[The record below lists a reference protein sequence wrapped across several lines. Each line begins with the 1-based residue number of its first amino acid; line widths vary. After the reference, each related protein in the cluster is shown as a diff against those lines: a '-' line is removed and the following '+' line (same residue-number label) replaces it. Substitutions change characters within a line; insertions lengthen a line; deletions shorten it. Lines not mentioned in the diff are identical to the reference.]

1 MNTLPTD
8 AFSVLGQS
16 LTLRDILSL
25 ATTNQD
31 IHDIFLRDD
40 INTKLANYFGFPYGL
55 SLIELKKYESMDIH
69 RRLYAAAE
77 MEDERIIEYLL
88 QNDDLI
94 DLRQGIRVL
103 AQKGN
108 KKLMYLL
115 IEEHLKKGENPEEA
129 YKVVMKGVLDPEEAY
144 NAALEGAALS
154 GNEDILDEMIELGAN
169 DFDDA
174 MVLAAEGNHE
184 KIVQK
189 LLGMGI
195 KNTFG
200 QTYGNAMIE
209 AARNNNKKIFDM
221 VMIASYGGGGYVRNE
236 VLYAIIDFGHIYYVR
251 KILDHGVTV
260 DSSYVAF
267 AKKMGYNDIVEL
279 LEKRM

>member
-77 MEDERIIEYLL
+77 MEDKRIIEYLL
-88 QNDDLI
+88 QNDNLI

-115 IEEHLKKGENPEEA
+115 IEHHLKKGENPEA

-169 DFDDA
+169 EFDYA
-174 MVLAAEGNHE
+174 MEEAVKGNHE

-200 QTYGNAMIE
+200 QTYGDAMIA

-221 VMIASYGGGGYVRNE
+221 VMVASYGGGGYVRDE
-236 VLYAIIDFGHIYYVR
+236 VLYSIIDFGHIYYVR
-251 KILDHGVTV
+251 KILDHGVRV
-260 DSSYVAF
+260 KDYHVAF
-267 AKKMGYNDIVEL
+267 AKKRGYNDIVEL
-279 LEKRM
+279 LEERM